1 MSGTYHLFGDVTFLI
16 FSGSKVA
23 TAINGATLVLSVPD
37 RYRWLYTYIHVY
49 TYGHYYSVFPVYT
62 SSYVIVIDWLTRDYG
77 R

>member
-37 RYRWLYTYIHVY
+37 RYRWLYVHTCIHVW
-49 TYGHYYSVFPVYT
+49 TLLFSI
-62 SSYVIVIDWLTRDYG
+62 SSLYQ
-77 R
+77 